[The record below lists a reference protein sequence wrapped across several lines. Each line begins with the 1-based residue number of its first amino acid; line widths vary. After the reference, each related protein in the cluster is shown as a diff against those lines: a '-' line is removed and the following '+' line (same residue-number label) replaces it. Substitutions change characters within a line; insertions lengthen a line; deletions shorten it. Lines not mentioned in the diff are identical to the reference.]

1 MIVDDVQRDFFV
13 EVGHGG
19 LFDVEGRSPRRV
31 GLRRREIRIG
41 QGLVSGRDSRDFDN
55 LGRVKDEVVV
65 FQRDRLVDG
74 LILARVSGDKLCG
87 GHFVIAQFQR
97 NVRINALLAVE
108 VGKPCIRFRQGG
120 GAVIGF
126 CVRLAALEG
135 RPVQLVRNDL
145 PVEGFR
151 AFVVRTGIR
160 GRDGQLIVADLSR
173 SGTYAGEVTSAQ
185 RILLTIRCHFDHA

>member
-19 LFDVEGRSPRRV
+19 LFDVEGRSRRRV
-31 GLRRREIRIG
+31 GRLRREIRIG
-41 QGLVSGRDSRDFDN
+41 QGLVSGRDSLDVDN
-55 LGRVKDEVVV
+55 LGRIKDEVLV

-87 GHFVIAQFQR
+87 GHFVIARFQR
-97 NVRINALLAVE
+97 NVRISALLAEE
-108 VGKPCIRFRQGG
+108 VGKPCIRSRQSG
-120 GAVIGF
+120 GAVVGF
-126 CVRLAALEG
+126 CVCLAALEA

-151 AFVVRTGIR
+151 AFEVRTGIL
-160 GRDGQLIVADLSR
+160 GRDGQRVFANPSR
-173 SGTYAGEVTSAQ
+173 SGTFVGVVILFQ
-185 RILLTIRCHFDHA
+185 LILLTIRCHFDRA